1 VKFFPTRNRQS
12 SPGLPILP
20 DAVDDNMYLA
30 AASKAAELDKSSG
43 AYDHFLFEEN
53 SVKGMPFERAV
64 DSHLTLVSM
73 RLEDSGRRELLER
86 QRATL
91 SGRAAV
97 TSAEA
102 AIGKEV
108 DRIESL
114 KQAITVQEEILNGSQ
129 TGRHGLRWLGAKP
142 QLTTSGNSLMRLLA
156 PYLVFGIV
164 GLVDVSIV
172 WLSLVKIPGFTGFE
186 AGFFTAPVVGI
197 QLVFPHF
204 IGQRLAFQSRG
215 ISQKF
220 RNNLEIAA
228 LSVIW
233 LVFAATLTEIRMNFI
248 VSTADD
254 AGKDL
259 DPFPLGLALY
269 AANFLMLVGLGAWL
283 MLLESK
289 RNPHE
294 HDYMRIL
301 LQIQRHEE
309 QKSKAEQNL
318 LLAQATL
325 PGLELAES
333 VAVASYEDAIR
344 ASGEALGEAAKAI
357 YRRSLVNQI
366 GSPEFTASYLSKTES
381 LGKNDKYNI

>member
-1 VKFFPTRNRQS
+1 
-12 SPGLPILP
+12 
-20 DAVDDNMYLA
+20 MYLA
-30 AASKAAELDKSSG
+30 AASKAAELDRASG

-53 SVKGMPFERAV
+53 SVPVMPFERAV
-64 DSHLTLVSM
+64 DSHLNLVSM
-73 RLEDSGRRELLER
+73 RLEDTGRRELLER

-91 SGRAAV
+91 LGRAAV
-97 TSAEA
+97 TSAES
-102 AIGKEV
+102 AIGQEV

-114 KQAITVQEEILNGSQ
+114 KQDMGVQEEILNGSR

-142 QLTTSGNSLMRLLA
+142 QLTTRDNSLMRLLA

-172 WLSLVKIPGFTGFE
+172 WLSLVNIPGFSGVE

-197 QLVFPHF
+197 QLVFPHL
-204 IGQRLAFQSRG
+204 IGQRLAFHSRG
-215 ISQKF
+215 ISQKL
-220 RNNLEIAA
+220 RNNLELVFLA
-228 LSVIW
+228 VTW
-233 LVFAATLTEIRMNFI
+233 LVFAWTLTEIRMDFI
-248 VSTADD
+248 VSTA
-254 AGKDL
+254 AKTTEPL
-259 DPFPLGLALY
+259 EFPVDLALFV
-269 AANFLMLVGLGAWL
+269 ANFLMLVGLGAWL

-318 LLAQATL
+318 LLAQSAL
-325 PGLELAES
+325 PVLELAES
-333 VAVASYEDAIR
+333 VAVASYEDAVR

-381 LGKNDKYNI
+381 LGKNVKNKS

>member
-1 VKFFPTRNRQS
+1 MSFFRRRQTQS

-20 DAVDDNMYLA
+20 EAVDDNMYLA
-30 AASKAAELDKSSG
+30 AASKAAELDRASG

-53 SVKGMPFERAV
+53 SVPVMPFERAV
-64 DSHLTLVSM
+64 DSHLNLVSM
-73 RLEDSGRRELLER
+73 RLEDTGRRELLER

-91 SGRAAV
+91 LGRAAV
-97 TSAEA
+97 TSAES
-102 AIGKEV
+102 AIGQEV

-114 KQAITVQEEILNGSQ
+114 KQDMGVQEEILNGSR

-142 QLTTSGNSLMRLLA
+142 QLTTRDNSLMRLLA

-172 WLSLVKIPGFTGFE
+172 WLSLVNIPGFSGVE

-197 QLVFPHF
+197 QLVFPHL
-204 IGQRLAFQSRG
+204 IGQRLAFHSRG
-215 ISQKF
+215 ISQKL
-220 RNNLEIAA
+220 RNNLELVFLA
-228 LSVIW
+228 VTW
-233 LVFAATLTEIRMNFI
+233 LVFAWTLTEIRMDFI
-248 VSTADD
+248 VSTA
-254 AGKDL
+254 AKTTEPL
-259 DPFPLGLALY
+259 EFPVDLALFV
-269 AANFLMLVGLGAWL
+269 ANFLMLVGLGAWL

-318 LLAQATL
+318 LLAQSAL
-325 PGLELAES
+325 PVLELAES
-333 VAVASYEDAIR
+333 VAVASYEDAVR

-381 LGKNDKYNI
+381 LGKNVKNKS